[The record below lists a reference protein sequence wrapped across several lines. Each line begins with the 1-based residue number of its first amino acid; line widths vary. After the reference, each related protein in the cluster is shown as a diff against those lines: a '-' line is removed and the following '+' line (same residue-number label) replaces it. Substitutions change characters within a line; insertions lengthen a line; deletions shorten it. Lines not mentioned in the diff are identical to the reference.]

1 MKLED
6 YFDFVAPDQICL
18 KGQPIGIEQVL
29 LYYLK
34 DYDPEEIVEQF
45 PSLSLDQVNAT
56 IIYYQRNQAKIEEY
70 LANLETW
77 QEWRYLKYRA
87 NPSPMVQR
95 LRMLRNK

>member
-1 MKLED
+1 MKLDD

-34 DYDPEEIVEQF
+34 DYDPEEIVEQL
-45 PSLSLDQVNAT
+45 PALTLDQVNVT
-56 IIYYQRNQAKIEEY
+56 IIYYQQNQAKVEEY

-77 QEWRYLKYRA
+77 QERRYLKYLA
-87 NPSPMVQR
+87 NPLPIVQR